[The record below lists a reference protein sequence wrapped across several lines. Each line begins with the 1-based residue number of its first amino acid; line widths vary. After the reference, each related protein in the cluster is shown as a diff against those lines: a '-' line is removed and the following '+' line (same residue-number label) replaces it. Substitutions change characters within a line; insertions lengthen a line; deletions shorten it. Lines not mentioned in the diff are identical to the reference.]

1 MSASIIQRLPH
12 GPEIVAIDRIIS
24 RTENSIR
31 CSAHWDG
38 SAFRTVEYIAQAAAV
53 GRIAG
58 GSGQSARSGAIVR
71 VRLFELLDMQAA
83 ESAASRTR
91 LILECAFQ
99 HTIGQLYE
107 VSGEAILEGGP
118 VLSRVTM
125 TIIEIE

>member
-12 GPEIVAIDRIIS
+12 GHEIVAIDRILS

-38 SAFRTVEYIAQAAAV
+38 SAFRTLEYIAQAAAV
-53 GRIAG
+53 GRMAN
-58 GSGQSARSGAIVR
+58 GSGQPARSGAIVR
-71 VRLFELLDMQAA
+71 VRRFELLDMQAT
-83 ESAASRTR
+83 ESASSRMR
-91 LILECAFQ
+91 LILECSWK

-118 VLSRVTM
+118 MLSRVTM